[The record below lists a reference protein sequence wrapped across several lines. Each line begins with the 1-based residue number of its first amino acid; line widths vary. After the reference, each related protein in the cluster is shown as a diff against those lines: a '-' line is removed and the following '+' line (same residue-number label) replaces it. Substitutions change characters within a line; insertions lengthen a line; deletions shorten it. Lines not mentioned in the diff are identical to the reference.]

1 MGMASPHP
9 SQFWGTHL
17 MKISLLLLCS
27 STAMLSQMPQM
38 PAEAHGTPKESGEQS
53 QVNVQSLHGAP
64 VPPPALETGRPTLAK
79 MPTK

>member
-1 MGMASPHP
+1 M
-9 SQFWGTHL
+9 
-17 MKISLLLLCS
+17 LL
-27 STAMLSQMPQM
+27 QMPQM
-38 PAEAHGTPKESGEQS
+38 PAEAHGIPKESGEQS